1 MAKPATA
8 CSDAARCIQEALTL
22 HREGR
27 LIEADAL
34 YGAVLAAD
42 PQHFDAL
49 HLRGV
54 LNHQQGRSA
63 EALRLVAAAL
73 KAQPRSPD
81 ALSNYGV
88 ILDALKRH
96 QEALENFDKVLAIH
110 ANDAVTHYNRG

>member
-1 MAKPATA
+1 MAKHATA
-8 CSDAARCIQEALTL
+8 RAEPAPSLQQALTL
-22 HREGR
+22 HQQGR

-34 YGAVLAAD
+34 YGAVLADD

-54 LNHQQGRSA
+54 LHHQQGRSA

-81 ALSNYGV
+81 VLSNYGV

-96 QEALENFDKVLAIH
+96 EEAREKL
-110 ANDAVTHYNRG
+110 

>member
-1 MAKPATA
+1 MAKHATVR
-8 CSDAARCIQEALTL
+8 SDAARCIQQALTL
-22 HREGR
+22 HQQGR

-54 LNHQQGRSA
+54 LHHQQGRSA

-81 ALSNYGV
+81 VLSNYGV

-96 QEALENFDKVLAIH
+96 E
-110 ANDAVTHYNRG
+110 